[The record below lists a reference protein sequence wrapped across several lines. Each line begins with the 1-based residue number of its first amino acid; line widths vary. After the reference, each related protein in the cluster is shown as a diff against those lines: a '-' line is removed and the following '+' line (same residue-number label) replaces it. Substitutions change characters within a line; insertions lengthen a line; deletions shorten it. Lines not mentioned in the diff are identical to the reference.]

1 MGVRPEN
8 VLLSETEGDFTAK
21 VYSTLPSG
29 METVVRLE
37 MNGIMLTAVVFG
49 GVDFAVNQPV
59 KIGFKGNQHHLFSMG
74 DAGTKLASGS
84 LRK

>member
-1 MGVRPEN
+1 MRSN
-8 VLLSETEGDFTAK
+8 VMFPLVTCLLS
-21 VYSTLPSG
+21 S
-29 METVVRLE
+29 VVRLE
-37 MNGIMLTAVVFG
+37 MISFSKLAALFLSPAWKAASAVVFG

-59 KIGFKGNQHHLFSMG
+59 KIGFKGDQHHLFSMG